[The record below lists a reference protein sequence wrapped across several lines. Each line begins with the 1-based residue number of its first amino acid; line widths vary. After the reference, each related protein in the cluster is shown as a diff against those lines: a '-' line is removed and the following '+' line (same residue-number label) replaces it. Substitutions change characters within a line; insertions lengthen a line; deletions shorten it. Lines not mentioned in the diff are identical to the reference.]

1 MDSLLPLLVFLLIS
15 GAAAWLKR
23 RQHTDEPTSSP
34 EPPPASPR
42 PVPGAP
48 PSEAPRCAP
57 TSSWE
62 EELRRLLEGE
72 TPLPPPRP
80 VPSPARPQPPPPIQP
95 QRLPPAPRSVPPPL
109 PRPVVITPLP
119 APPPPLSAKPAARP
133 PRKVV
138 AVSPLAE
145 SAEAPSARL
154 ATMAASTAALRRASH
169 LHDGVARHL
178 EQADAQTEHH
188 LVKTPASWQR
198 SASLDLAR
206 AVSLTRSPRSARQA
220 VVAAVILGPPKAL
233 ER

>member
-42 PVPGAP
+42 PMPGAP
-48 PSEAPRCAP
+48 PAEPPRRAP

-72 TPLPPPRP
+72 TPG
-80 VPSPARPQPPPPIQP
+80 PSPARPQPPPIQP

-109 PRPVVITPLP
+109 PRPVLITPLP
-119 APPPPLSAKPAARP
+119 APPPPLPAKRASRP
-133 PRKVV
+133 PKVV
-138 AVSPLAE
+138 AVSPLDE
-145 SAEAPSARL
+145 SAEVLSPRL
-154 ATMAASTAALRRASH
+154 ATMAEATTAFQRASH
-169 LHDGVARHL
+169 LHDGVTRHF
-178 EQADAQTEHH
+178 EQIDEQTEHH
-188 LVKTPASWQR
+188 LVKPLVSRRR
-198 SASLDLAR
+198 SVPSDVAQ

-220 VVAAVILGPPKAL
+220 VVAAIVLGPPKAL